1 MSTQADELP
10 GGVQVVSAPMSVS
23 EWRAEG
29 SRRFGDEMLQWQFVC
44 PSCGHVAT
52 PQHWK
57 DAGAPVTAVAF
68 SCVGRWT
75 GAKREAFSA
84 RDKGQSGPC
93 NYAGGG
99 LFRIN
104 PVRVVGDGAAGNETY
119 VFAFADVPSDGGAH

>member
-1 MSTQADELP
+1 MSAT
-10 GGVQVVSAPMSVS
+10 MSEA

-29 SRRFGDEMLQWQFVC
+29 ARRFGDDPMQWQFVC

-52 PQHWK
+52 PQAWK
-57 DAGAPVTAVAF
+57 DAGAPENTVAF

-75 GAKREAFSA
+75 GAKREAFTA
-84 RDKGQSGPC
+84 GDKGKSGAC

-104 PVRVVGDGAAGNETY
+104 PVRVCRDAAAGGDID
-119 VFAFADVPSDGGAH
+119 VFAFADVASDGGA